1 MRTFSA
7 YLEHRDQELY
17 SSLLGETILLDEGVA
32 DMIKDVFQKVM
43 GKRQTPDEMLS
54 NLRTNTDFMNG
65 LKETIELN
73 KGQIASTPQD
83 SDDFKKYTD
92 KLQEREKLY
101 NMTKQK
107 NIALLEK
114 LMQMTKNN
122 PEWREKNGFKDK
134 NDIANKS
141 GMSLMELINL
151 TKKAVVAGAGA
162 AFLFALLTGGAGH
175 LGNKHDG
182 DMAPKM
188 PTKSQKIGDEPDPD
202 SWKNPGTPYPD
213 IPSADPADQDSGV
226 DHDNLGNKASK
237 FRTPMRTILKGPGNY
252 KTPIRDKLFGNR

>member
-17 SSLLGETILLDEGVA
+17 SSLLGETIVLDEGVA
-32 DMIKDVFQKVM
+32 DMIKSVFQKVM
-43 GKRQTPDEMLS
+43 GKRETPDMILKKIRDNS
-54 NLRTNTDFMNG
+54 KIIKTINPNNWPKTDASDLLGPDGQSMDE
-65 LKETIELN
+65 LK
-73 KGQIASTPQD
+73 
-83 SDDFKKYTD
+83 
-92 KLQEREKLY
+92 QE
-101 NMTKQK
+101 QA
-107 NIALLEK
+107 ALLEK
-114 LMQMTKNN
+114 VMKMTENN
-122 PEWREKNGFKDK
+122 PEWREKNGFKDE
-134 NDIANKS
+134 NDIAKRS

-202 SWKNPGTPYPD
+202 SWKNPGFPYPD
-213 IPSADPADQDSGV
+213 IPKADSADQDSGV

-237 FRTPMRTILKGPGNY
+237 FRTPVRTILKGPGDY
-252 KTPIRDKLFGNR
+252 KTPIRDRLFGGR